1 MSKSFAVKPWRGIT
15 VQGTQV
21 DSGGHVSF
29 TAGPSHQIKEQTV
42 RRTAR
47 PPFLA
52 GDAPVTFTIG
62 PVDFPDTAADQKP
75 TGFRFLNNLRGY
87 SGTGTDNV
95 EHYCLDCTF
104 RPWLDAT
111 DSLTATVLV
120 TNARGKTN
128 ADYVKPDSNGRFH
141 SHVTVRPGDTARIT
155 IDDAWGDAT
164 AAPVTVLR

>member
-1 MSKSFAVKPWRGIT
+1 MKPWRGIT

-111 DSLTATVLV
+111 NRVAATLVIKRAAGGRTTERLT
-120 TNARGKTN
+120 
-128 ADYVKPDSNGRFH
+128 PDSTGGFR
-141 SHVTVRPGDTARIT
+141 SSSTLGPGDTAAIT
-155 IDDAWGDAT
+155 IVDAWGDTT
-164 AAPVTVLR
+164 AAPVHVRRARRA